1 MGAATATPAAA
12 VGMARSRDGTNIAFS
27 RVGQG
32 PALIIVDGAMCYRA
46 FGPSRP
52 LAQALQDRFT
62 VYTYDRRGRGESG
75 NTLPYAAA
83 REIEDLA
90 ALMAEAGGSACLCGI
105 SSGAALA
112 LEAANTLPG
121 VTRLAL
127 FEAPFIVDRTREPM
141 TLDYWRQIEQASS
154 REETR
159 GDAIALF
166 MKAVGVPGFMLVIM
180 KLMPMWKGMRA
191 VAPTLPYDGAFV
203 KQYQQG
209 QPLPRDRW
217 TSVKVPILVLDG
229 GKSPTWMRN
238 AMKSLASVLPGAR
251 LQTLEG
257 QTHMVKASVMAPV
270 LIDFFTEV

>member
-1 MGAATATPAAA
+1 MPAMAAA
-12 VGMARSRDGTNIAFS
+12 PSTVGMVRSKDGTNIAYS
-27 RVGQG
+27 RIGQG

-62 VYTYDRRGRGESG
+62 VYVYDRRGRGESG
-75 NTLPYAAA
+75 NTLPYAAN
-83 REIEDLA
+83 REVEDLA
-90 ALMAEAGGSACLCGI
+90 ALVQEAGGSAYICGI

-112 LEAANTLPG
+112 LEVANTVPG
-121 VTRLAL
+121 VTKLAL

-141 TLDYWRQIEQASS
+141 TIDYWRQIEQAAS

-180 KLMPMWKGMRA
+180 KLMPMWKGMKA

-203 KQYQQG
+203 KHYQQG
-209 QPLPRDRW
+209 QPLPKDRW
-217 TSVKVPILVLDG
+217 TGVKASVLVLDG
-229 GKSPTWMRN
+229 GKSPSWMRN
-238 AMKSLASVLPGAR
+238 AMKSLASILPGSQYR
-251 LQTLEG
+251 TLDG
-257 QTHMVKASVMAPV
+257 QTHMVKAPVMAPV
-270 LIDFFTEV
+270 LIDFFTEP